1 MIWRISDLMAP
12 PLLLQGIMNNKI
24 VLVRSQLVRTVLQV
38 SVISVVP
45 G

>member
-12 PLLLQGIMNNKI
+12 PLLLHGIMNNKI